1 MKKTSY
7 FYLIF
12 VLNLFSLSNA
22 VFAANNPVTSH
33 TRLSST
39 QTEKTAKD
47 DDISKS
53 IQAYEISALKTLID
67 EQKDKIAS
75 LQNKLD
81 TIENSSGLNFAV
93 WSGIILTSVAILLTT
108 LGIIIAVFSFF
119 GYKKVMNGA
128 KDAAKNVSKDKATE
142 ITERLAPTLT
152 ENILLKL
159 LENGNFDEIIQQAVE
174 KVTYRGIE
182 FSSGDMLEEQ
192 EKGE

>member
-12 VLNLFSLSNA
+12 ILNLLPLGNA
-22 VFAANNPVTSH
+22 VFAADNLVDLH
-33 TRLSST
+33 TNLPST
-39 QTEKTAKD
+39 RTENAARD
-47 DDISKS
+47 EEISKS
-53 IQAYEISALKTLID
+53 IQSYEISTQKNIID

-93 WSGIILTSVAILLTT
+93 WSGIILTSVAILLTI

-119 GYKKVMNGA
+119 GYKKVMNSA
-128 KDAAKNVSKDKATE
+128 KDAAENVSAVKAAE

-152 ENILLKL
+152 ESILLKL
-159 LENGNFDEIIQQAVE
+159 LEKGNFDKIIQQAVE

-182 FSSGDMLEEQ
+182 FSSSDMLEEQ

>member
-12 VLNLFSLSNA
+12 VLNLYSLSNA

-33 TRLSST
+33 IGLSST
-39 QTEKTAKD
+39 QTEKRAKD

-53 IQAYEISALKTLID
+53 IQSYEISALKTLID

-75 LQNKLD
+75 LQKKLD

-152 ENILLKL
+152 EIFYL
-159 LENGNFDEIIQQAVE
+159 NF
-174 KVTYRGIE
+174 
-182 FSSGDMLEEQ
+182 
-192 EKGE
+192 

>member
-12 VLNLFSLSNA
+12 VLNLYSLSNA
-22 VFAANNPVTSH
+22 VFAANNPVISH

-39 QTEKTAKD
+39 QTEKIAKE